1 MSLFNKF
8 FDAIKVNDDYYDD
21 DEYFDEEDE
30 EVVEDKPGKRYFKS
44 LEDDLDDVEDEY
56 EAVSEPVKK
65 TVAKPSKIS
74 KAVKTKET
82 KKSSKVTPL
91 RNAKRNSS
99 IHSSMEVLVVKPT
112 SMEDTREIADSLL
125 SNCTVFLNL
134 EDLDLE
140 ISQRII
146 DFTSGACYAING
158 NLQKVSSHIF
168 ILTPEGV
175 EINGD
180 YQDMLTGSFDLPSF
194 KAEY

>member
-1 MSLFNKF
+1 MGVFNKF
-8 FDAIKVNDDYYDD
+8 FDAIKLNDDYYDD

-30 EVVEDKPGKRYFKS
+30 EEVEEKPRKRYFRS
-44 LEDDLDDVEDEY
+44 LEEDLDDVEDEY
-56 EAVSEPVKK
+56 EAISEPVKK
-65 TVAKPSKIS
+65 TNPKPAKVAKPAKNKESK
-74 KAVKTKET
+74 KV
-82 KKSSKVTPL
+82 SKVTPL
-91 RNAKRNSS
+91 RNTKRNAVN
-99 IHSSMEVLVVKPT
+99 HGNMEVLVVRPT

-125 SNCTVFLNL
+125 NNCTVFLNL

-168 ILTPEGV
+168 ILTPQDV

-180 YQDMLTGSFDLPSF
+180 YQDMLTSSFDLPSF